1 MSIPSLLAVP
11 AALVLILASTAGAA
25 QDKQPTSTT
34 AGKPVTTLSKAARNI
49 TKQSPLTDVTAKTA
63 NRTAEKSTTPSDTH
77 SMPTN
82 ERPYEGCQGKDSD
95 A

>member
-1 MSIPSLLAVP
+1 MSIPSLCVVP
-11 AALVLILASTAGAA
+11 AALVLVLASTAAAA
-25 QDKQPTSTT
+25 QDKQPASTA
-34 AGKPVTTLSKAARNI
+34 AGKPVTTLSKAAKNV
-49 TKQSPLTDVTAKTA
+49 TKPSPLTDVTAKTA

-77 SMPTN
+77 STPTN